1 VIVHEPSQRNA
12 ISATKSQTQ
21 HALRLLWIGSGRGDC
36 HVATQAIAQAGSGH
50 THDEHCTVT
59 IYRRLC
65 VLFRTNLAVW
75 ARGITCMCRMDKTTH
90 TRHTKDRSTSRVFS
104 SCWTAQPVLVNQLFS
119 FKNTTQTW
127 GGVCNCKEVCQNSM
141 YRRAGAAVCAVTQ
154 RSPFLSFPYVC
165 PEPVL
170 VKCSFLYINGSKSGV
185 FRTMVVVS
193 QSTATIWPVR
203 SLCRRLECCVGIVP
217 M

>member
-1 VIVHEPSQRNA
+1 
-12 ISATKSQTQ
+12 
-21 HALRLLWIGSGRGDC
+21 
-36 HVATQAIAQAGSGH
+36 
-50 THDEHCTVT
+50 
-59 IYRRLC
+59 
-65 VLFRTNLAVW
+65 
-75 ARGITCMCRMDKTTH
+75 MCRMDKTTH

-170 VKCSFLYINGSKSGV
+170 VTCSFLYINGSKRPFLLAQPLKVKVSAGPAAGGV
-185 FRTMVVVS
+185 IARYTLMWRHDVIEVASRIVICRP
-193 QSTATIWPVR
+193 TPLR
-203 SLCRRLECCVGIVP
+203 SVQCKDGRAGRRQACP
-217 M
+217 RRDTTTR